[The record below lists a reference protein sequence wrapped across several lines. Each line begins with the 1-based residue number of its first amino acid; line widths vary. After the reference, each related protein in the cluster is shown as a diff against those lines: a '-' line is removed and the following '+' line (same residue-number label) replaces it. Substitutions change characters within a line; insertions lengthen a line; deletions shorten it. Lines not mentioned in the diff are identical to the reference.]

1 MFLCVLRVLCVG
13 SVISACGKSGSPL
26 PPIVRIP
33 AAPAEFAAARR
44 GDSVELTFTVPSA
57 NTDGTRPAN
66 VERVEVFAYTGSA
79 EVRNEQIVKL
89 ATRVGQVAVK
99 RPRDPNATI
108 EPEEPASDM
117 EPTIGTG
124 LEQGAKARLREQL
137 GSATLVPLATRSK
150 KPQAPPVPSNAS
162 GALLPPAPLV
172 VSRTYVSSP
181 VSLNGR
187 RGPWSPRIEVPLA
200 PPPPPPESPTVTY
213 TETTITVSW
222 SPPSAA
228 STLAPPA
235 ADALPAKLLWSTAPT
250 LTYTVYDVTPTGAQT
265 DGAKA
270 PVETRLTQDPVS
282 GTTYSDTRV
291 TWGAERCYAIR
302 TVEAVGSASIESDAV
317 PSTCVTLVD
326 TFPPAAPKEL
336 KSVAG
341 EGVIN
346 LIWQPN
352 DEKDLAGYIVL
363 RGPSADQLQPITA
376 APVKET
382 TFPDKVAA
390 GTRYVYAVKAV
401 DKAGNAS
408 APSNTIEETAR

>member
-1 MFLCVLRVLCVG
+1 
-13 SVISACGKSGSPL
+13 
-26 PPIVRIP
+26 
-33 AAPAEFAAARR
+33 
-44 GDSVELTFTVPSA
+44 
-57 NTDGTRPAN
+57 
-66 VERVEVFAYTGSA
+66 
-79 EVRNEQIVKL
+79 
-89 ATRVGQVAVK
+89 
-99 RPRDPNATI
+99 
-108 EPEEPASDM
+108 
-117 EPTIGTG
+117 
-124 LEQGAKARLREQL
+124 
-137 GSATLVPLATRSK
+137 
-150 KPQAPPVPSNAS
+150 
-162 GALLPPAPLV
+162 
-172 VSRTYVSSP
+172 

-222 SPPSAA
+222 RPPSAA

-270 PVETRLTQDPVS
+270 PAETRLTQDPVS
-282 GTTYSDTRV
+282 ATTYSDTRV

-302 TVEAVGSASIESDAV
+302 TVEAVGSASIESEAV

-352 DEKDLAGYIVL
+352 NEKDLAGYIVL
-363 RGPSADQLQPITA
+363 RGVATGEAIEPIT
-376 APVKET
+376 PSPIPET
-382 TFPDKVAA
+382 ALTDAVRA
-390 GTRYVYAVKAV
+390 GVPYVYMVKAV

-408 APSNTIEETAR
+408 PPSIRVVESARE